1 MAADGRA
8 QIASDAC
15 CVSADAI
22 LSHAEDGLNLIAA
35 LAVFFLMFVGV
46 AQIVGRTIFD
56 FAIYGY
62 IDWIE
67 QASSLFA
74 FLGIAYAQRLG
85 SHIGMDLTMGWRP
98 AIRWKIELFGVV
110 VAIAIITVLIYAS
123 FTNFLRA
130 YSIGDSTMDIRLP
143 TWPAKLMVPLALSV
157 LWLRLVA
164 ADLRLPAH
172 DRPSGRRARRGA
184 EADHHRD
191 AGEGRDRRGPG
202 PRGRHDDRAQPAD
215 DRRPRRGRP
224 AGRSASSACASPSP
238 ARSSARPAWSR

>member
-1 MAADGRA
+1 MAADAGDLPAVLLR
-8 QIASDAC
+8 Q
-15 CVSADAI
+15 ADRV

-85 SHIGMDLTMGWRP
+85 SHIGMDLTMNWQPANRWRV
-98 AIRWKIELFGVV
+98 ELFSAVM
-110 VAIAIITVLIYAS
+110 ALLIASVLIWAS

-130 YSIGDSTMDIRLP
+130 YAIGDSSMDIQLP

-157 LWLRLVA
+157 LWLRLSLQICGYIRMMRYPDAEPIAVPKLITIDSQVKDEI
-164 ADLRLPAH
+164 ADAL
-172 DRPSGRRARRGA
+172 GKGA
-184 EADHHRD
+184 
-191 AGEGRDRRGPG
+191 P
-202 PRGRHDDRAQPAD
+202 
-215 DRRPRRGRP
+215 
-224 AGRSASSACASPSP
+224 
-238 ARSSARPAWSR
+238 

>member
-1 MAADGRA
+1 MAADGPAESSAILLRR
-8 QIASDAC
+8 
-15 CVSADAI
+15 ADAL
-22 LSHAEDGLNLIAA
+22 LSHAEDGLNLVAA
-35 LAVFFLMFVGV
+35 LSIFFLMFVGV

-98 AIRWKIELFGVV
+98 ANRWKVELFGVGM
-110 VAIAIITVLIYAS
+110 AIAIITILVYAS

-157 LWLRLVA
+157 LWLRLVLQICGY
-164 ADLRLPAH
+164 LRMIAH
-172 DRPSGRRARRGA
+172 PDAVPVAVPKLVTIETQVKDEIA
-184 EADHHRD
+184 EALGHED
-191 AGEGRDRRGPG
+191 AR
-202 PRGRHDDRAQPAD
+202 
-215 DRRPRRGRP
+215 
-224 AGRSASSACASPSP
+224 
-238 ARSSARPAWSR
+238 